1 MQSCISS
8 WFSKKSKPIVEL
20 PLWKEKVLKK
30 VEERIANCLQDPHV
44 KKTLQDPHNSFE
56 VT

>member
-8 WFSKKSKPIVEL
+8 WFSKKSKPVVEL

-44 KKTLQDPHNSFE
+44 KKTLQDPRNSFE